1 MNTAHFPMDE
11 VNSSIHHLPGKSFT
25 FNAVVGKLGSDDNP
39 FQRNT
44 ILPVVS
50 YGRISL
56 TWHTVDGRNPAPVEV
71 GSLSHYLQDFMNIP
85 RADRRIS
92 EPSTVHNR
100 IIFRDFPARIHITP
114 LLDRSVL
121 SQFSK
126 KFIVWN
132 FHPSPATLLT
142 PPPLPKDW

>member
-1 MNTAHFPMDE
+1 
-11 VNSSIHHLPGKSFT
+11 
-25 FNAVVGKLGSDDNP
+25 
-39 FQRNT
+39 
-44 ILPVVS
+44 
-50 YGRISL
+50 
-56 TWHTVDGRNPAPVEV
+56 
-71 GSLSHYLQDFMNIP
+71 MNIP
-85 RADRRIS
+85 RGDRRIS

-142 PPPLPKDW
+142 PPPLPRIDNFISHTIPSMVYLPPFG